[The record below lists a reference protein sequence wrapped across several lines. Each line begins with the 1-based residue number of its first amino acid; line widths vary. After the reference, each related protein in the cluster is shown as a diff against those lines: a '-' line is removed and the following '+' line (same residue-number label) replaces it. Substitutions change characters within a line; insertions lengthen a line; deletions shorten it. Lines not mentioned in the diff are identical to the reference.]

1 MVLPRRHDVMA
12 TLNILASHH
21 SAAHPA
27 KAPNSGS
34 SRFVMMPV
42 PCRLA
47 IALTVVAFASNS
59 AAQESCKASIDT
71 AAVSEVR
78 DGRTLL
84 LADGRELRL
93 AAIEV
98 TEASRAVL
106 QSLAARQTLRL
117 EKLGPGQDRYGRLVA
132 FAYTGD
138 MQTSLQQTMIE
149 QGHAQVSARIG
160 DKHCADLLLARER
173 AARAARR
180 GIWADPNFAP
190 LPSHDVTRIT
200 AVRGLPWWKARS
212 CRCGRAAPQYMLISG
227 GDGRGTLRSPFSSV
241 TGGTSQPPASIPKSL
256 KVAGCGCGVGSSS
269 AAAR

>member
-1 MVLPRRHDVMA
+1 
-12 TLNILASHH
+12 
-21 SAAHPA
+21 
-27 KAPNSGS
+27 
-34 SRFVMMPV
+34 MMPV

-180 GIWADPNFAP
+180 GSGPTQISP
-190 LPSHDVTRIT
+190 LCRHTMLPALRLFGVCLGGRQ
-200 AVRGLPWWKARS
+200 GLV
-212 CRCGRAAPQYMLISG
+212 G
-227 GDGRGTLRSPFSSV
+227 
-241 TGGTSQPPASIPKSL
+241 
-256 KVAGCGCGVGSSS
+256 AGERRHNIC
-269 AAAR
+269 

>member
-1 MVLPRRHDVMA
+1 
-12 TLNILASHH
+12 
-21 SAAHPA
+21 
-27 KAPNSGS
+27 
-34 SRFVMMPV
+34 MMPV

-59 AAQESCKASIDT
+59 AAQESCKLASIGT

-160 DKHCADLLLARER
+160 DKHCADLLLASER

-180 GIWADPNFAP
+180 RIWTDPILP
-190 LPSHDVTRIT
+190 LCRHTMLPALRLFGV
-200 AVRGLPWWKARS
+200 GLPWWKARS

>member
-1 MVLPRRHDVMA
+1 
-12 TLNILASHH
+12 
-21 SAAHPA
+21 
-27 KAPNSGS
+27 
-34 SRFVMMPV
+34 MMPV

-227 GDGRGTLRSPFSSV
+227 GDFAIT
-241 TGGTSQPPASIPKSL
+241 IL
-256 KVAGCGCGVGSSS
+256 KRHRRDF
-269 AAAR
+269 AAAGIDPKELEGRRVRVRGWVEQRRGPMIEAATPEQIEVVR